1 MSRRNSRFTREDK
14 RKLAVIIMI
23 LGMGLFVVAF
33 FMKRWEDKKYATAG
47 GVSTVDLQLANAAP
61 SAYSYNDKIYIQRED
76 VDAFLIMGIDKDGK
90 VEKGKDAMDG
100 GQADMIQVL
109 VLDHSA
115 KTMQLLSID
124 RNTLVFME
132 ELDEAGNS
140 LGIQY
145 LPICL
150 AHGYSYGLEDGCTK
164 TSAIVQDLL
173 LNKKMAGYYSL
184 NMGGIATLNDLV
196 GGVTVTVTEEFLEAD
211 PTLKLGETITLT
223 GEQAES
229 FVRARKGTN
238 DPSNSKR
245 MGRQDLYLQ
254 AFIKKFDELSVNE
267 ILEIYDAMMDYVV
280 TNMGSGTFSNM
291 AEKCKEYEKLDTITI
306 KGTRQIE
313 EGFETVRIDEQDRI
327 ETALKLFYRPE
338 TEGTGE

>member
-1 MSRRNSRFTREDK
+1 MYNEWDIPRGLFANMSRRNSRFTREDK

-23 LGMGLFVVAF
+23 LGMGLFGVAF

-211 PTLKLGETITLT
+211 PTLKLGETITH
-223 GEQAES
+223 
-229 FVRARKGTN
+229 ARISRMSECYAS
-238 DPSNSKR
+238 SNERSKCWKR
-245 MGRQDLYLQ
+245 HEGR
-254 AFIKKFDELSVNE
+254 F
-267 ILEIYDAMMDYVV
+267 
-280 TNMGSGTFSNM
+280 
-291 AEKCKEYEKLDTITI
+291 
-306 KGTRQIE
+306 
-313 EGFETVRIDEQDRI
+313 
-327 ETALKLFYRPE
+327 P
-338 TEGTGE
+338 